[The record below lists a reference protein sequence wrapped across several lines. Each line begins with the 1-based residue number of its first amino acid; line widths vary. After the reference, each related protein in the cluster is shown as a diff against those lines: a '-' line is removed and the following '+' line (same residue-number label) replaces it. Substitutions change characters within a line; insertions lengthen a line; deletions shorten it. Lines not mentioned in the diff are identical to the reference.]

1 MTYSIFAYS
10 CGPNKVRHTQL
21 YAGAFLTEKES
32 SSGRA
37 SFYFSQDSSDP
48 VSRFQVPAFVRGGR
62 GAGPICEKPTRRR
75 KGFIDED
82 AAHVSHT
89 GVAQEKIFRR
99 RTGNDE
105 PNFAQS
111 V

>member
-1 MTYSIFAYS
+1 ME
-10 CGPNKVRHTQL
+10 
-21 YAGAFLTEKES
+21 AFLTEKES

-37 SFYFSQDSSDP
+37 GFYLSQDSSDP
-48 VSRFQVPAFVRGGR
+48 ASRFQVSAFVGG
-62 GAGPICEKPTRRR
+62 GVGPICKKPTQRR

-89 GVAQEKIFRR
+89 GVAREKIFRR

>member
-10 CGPNKVRHTQL
+10 CGPNKARYTQL
-21 YAGAFLTEKES
+21 YVEAILTEKES

-37 SFYFSQDSSDP
+37 SFYLCQDSSDP
-48 VSRFQVPAFVRGGR
+48 VSWFQVPAFVGGD
-62 GAGPICEKPTRRR
+62 GGPICKKPTQRR

-82 AAHVSHT
+82 ATHVSHT

>member
-1 MTYSIFAYS
+1 MTYSMFAYS
-10 CGPNKVRHTQL
+10 CVPNKARFTQL

-48 VSRFQVPAFVRGGR
+48 VFRFQVPAFVRGGF
-62 GAGPICEKPTRRR
+62 GPICKKPTQSR

-89 GVAQEKIFRR
+89 GVVREKIFRR